1 MINLFLVAVL
11 ARVAFTCASDC
22 SADLGGN
29 QGWGLGFHEPDQY
42 ASVSSY
48 FTASPYWPKQNI
60 TGEKESPYF
69 FHLLS
74 LTPLP
79 TQTKVLYS

>member
-1 MINLFLVAVL
+1 MQSKLPEKMINLYDFIILLVL
-11 ARVAFTCASDC
+11 TRVDFAYPADF
-22 SADLGGN
+22 SADFGGN

-60 TGEKESPYF
+60 TGM
-69 FHLLS
+69 HAAS
-74 LTPLP
+74 L
-79 TQTKVLYS
+79 